1 MQHTIHVKYCAL
13 CGSSFRLMDL
23 IKREI
28 KQLETHPEFQIEY
41 EEEKGALP
49 SITIDGQVL
58 EVDYKNYK
66 ALYYEFKREIDAIL
80 NNSRKID
87 MLN

>member
-1 MQHTIHVKYCAL
+1 MPHTIHVKYCAL

-28 KQLETHPEFQIEY
+28 KQLETHPEFQISY
-41 EEEKGALP
+41 EEQKGALP
-49 SITIDGQVL
+49 SIMIDGRVL

-66 ALYYEFKREIDAIL
+66 ALYMEFKREIEDIL
-80 NNSRKID
+80 RENKKVEMFN
-87 MLN
+87 

>member
-1 MQHTIHVKYCAL
+1 
-13 CGSSFRLMDL
+13 MDL

-28 KQLETHPEFQIEY
+28 KQLESNPEFQIEY

-49 SITIDGQVL
+49 SIIIDDQFL
-58 EVDYKNYK
+58 ETDYKNYK
-66 ALYYEFKREIDAIL
+66 ALYYEFKQRIAAIL
-80 NNSRKID
+80 SNSPKLD